1 MTQRRVI
8 PLDAADAPA
17 PRIQFTRKRPTPPAL
32 SVEGCWTARRLRNA
46 PVMISQMARAAD
58 DNIFA
63 EIQLA
68 VAREARKRAAAAA

>member
-1 MTQRRVI
+1 LTQRLNPVET
-8 PLDAADAPA
+8 APA
-17 PRIQFTRKRPTPPAL
+17 PRVFRRTRPAPPAL
-32 SVEGCWTARRLRNA
+32 SAEGCWTAGRLRNG

-68 VAREARKRAAAAA
+68 VAREARRRAAAAA